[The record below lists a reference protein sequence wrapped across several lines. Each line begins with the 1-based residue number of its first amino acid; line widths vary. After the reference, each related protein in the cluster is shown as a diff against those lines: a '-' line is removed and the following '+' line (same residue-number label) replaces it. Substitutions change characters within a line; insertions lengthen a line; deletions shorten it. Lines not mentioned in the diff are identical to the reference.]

1 MDDQAGHGAAGG
13 RHAVVVSVC
22 MQAMP
27 RPAPQCAAS
36 PGRRAAPGRP
46 ACPPQIA
53 MLQATLAK
61 KKKRRG
67 PGKMFKKVGRA
78 HWGRSMGTRVAAVC
92 CPVRGMLP
100 CAATWADQDV
110 LVLLGDQS
118 RIVLN
123 PCNLPPLVAV
133 PCRPCHPCSAPPVQ
147 AAEAIRQG
155 LSPDRELAAPM
166 PPQQQ
171 AGTPSS
177 GAGKAWGSLKSKFGS
192 LGRTGS
198 SREDEAAPGMSPR
211 R

>member
-1 MDDQAGHGAAGG
+1 MLRGELIRLGQEAAQKMEENERLRNEVGELKTA
-13 RHAVVVSVC
+13 RLSAE
-22 MQAMP
+22 AT
-27 RPAPQCAAS
+27 AARLEEMNALS
-36 PGRRAAPGRP
+36 IRVASLKLELAALRSEQDMREDELL
-46 ACPPQIA
+46 AQIA

-67 PGKMFKKVGRA
+67 PGKMFKK
-78 HWGRSMGTRVAAVC
+78 
-92 CPVRGMLP
+92 
-100 CAATWADQDV
+100 
-110 LVLLGDQS
+110 
-118 RIVLN
+118 
-123 PCNLPPLVAV
+123 
-133 PCRPCHPCSAPPVQ
+133 